1 MSSGDSLVKEEEESG
16 CWAQLLVSGSHSRAS
31 GKEIPSVAP
40 EAGGEGLHYAS
51 FWGHTGHAQWLDLEN
66 KH

>member
-1 MSSGDSLVKEEEESG
+1 M
-16 CWAQLLVSGSHSRAS
+16 
-31 GKEIPSVAP
+31 AP

-66 KH
+66 KHRSNAGAVKYG